1 MPLTRTTGSPGSIRG
16 ALLALV
22 VLAGFAPANAW
33 ALPVTDASSSGTTVV
48 GGSLSGQAESIPHTT
63 HTGSDVDL
71 MFVSDDPVRIQVM
84 GLTFAEL
91 SPEEPGIHDP
101 VAETTEL
108 EVDLP
113 FIGHASTP
121 IPEPAAAIIF
131 SFGLE
136 IVGHRL
142 NRFPPVKE
150 DEDLL

>member
-1 MPLTRTTGSPGSIRG
+1 MPLTRTTGSPSSICG

-22 VLAGFAPANAW
+22 VLAGLTPATAL
-33 ALPVTDASSSGTTVV
+33 ALPVSDASSSGTTVA

-84 GLTFAEL
+84 GLTVAEL
-91 SPEEPGIHDP
+91 SPEELGIHDP
-101 VAETTEL
+101 VAKDTEL
-108 EVDLP
+108 EVDVP
-113 FIGHASTP
+113 VIGHASTA

-131 SFGLE
+131 SFGLA

-142 NRFPPVKE
+142 NRFPPFEE

>member
-1 MPLTRTTGSPGSIRG
+1 MPLTGATGSPSSIRG

-22 VLAGFAPANAW
+22 VLAGLAPATAW

-48 GGSLSGQAESIPHTT
+48 DGSLSGQAESIPSTA

-71 MFVSDDPVRIQVM
+71 MYVSDDPVRVQVW
-84 GLTFAEL
+84 GLTVAEL
-91 SPEEPGIHDP
+91 SPEELGIHDP
-101 VAETTEL
+101 AAETTER

-113 FIGHASTP
+113 FTGHASTP

-131 SFGLE
+131 SFGLA

-142 NRFPPVKE
+142 NRFPPFEE

>member
-1 MPLTRTTGSPGSIRG
+1 MPLTRITESPSSIRG

-22 VLAGFAPANAW
+22 VLAGLAPATAW
-33 ALPVTDASSSGTTVV
+33 ALPVTDASSSGTKVV
-48 GGSLSGQAESIPHTT
+48 DGSLSGQAESIPSTA
-63 HTGSDVDL
+63 HTGSYVDL
-71 MFVSDDPVRIQVM
+71 MYVSDDPVRVL
-84 GLTFAEL
+84 GLAVAEL
-91 SPEEPGIHDP
+91 SPEELGIHDP
-101 VAETTEL
+101 VAETTER

-131 SFGLE
+131 SFGLA

-142 NRFPPVKE
+142 NRFPPFEE